1 MVPSS
6 SVAEDSSDV
15 EASDEVEASEEAE
28 DVLSALEVSLLPEQ
42 PAKAVTTIAAARAIA
57 SSFFVVFISYFNS
70 LKIDICV
77 TVFHGKHRI
86 KMCAGDYPL
95 TAPTTIPLTKYF
107 CRNGYRMMIGPMV
120 ITEVAILKLSFGGFT
135 LTVAPAVS
143 LLSAVI

>member
-28 DVLSALEVSLLPEQ
+28 DVLPALEVLLPEQ

-86 KMCAGDYPL
+86 KMCAGD
-95 TAPTTIPLTKYF
+95 
-107 CRNGYRMMIGPMV
+107 
-120 ITEVAILKLSFGGFT
+120 
-135 LTVAPAVS
+135 
-143 LLSAVI
+143 

>member
-42 PAKAVTTIAAARAIA
+42 PAKAVTTIAAARAMA

-77 TVFHGKHRI
+77 TAFHGKHQI
-86 KMCAGDYPL
+86 KMCAGD
-95 TAPTTIPLTKYF
+95 
-107 CRNGYRMMIGPMV
+107 
-120 ITEVAILKLSFGGFT
+120 
-135 LTVAPAVS
+135 
-143 LLSAVI
+143 